1 MVKKLKINESGYT
14 EVDTEIIE
22 EYRIKTLNLTNA
34 IIDMAKELQ
43 EAVNNFVPVA
53 IEDAENFDLNY
64 KERRIISNANRIA
77 HLDKYLQRAKD
88 ELDRCDPNRI
98 LDVDYYKHG
107 GTD

>member
-1 MVKKLKINESGYT
+1 MVKKLKLSESGYT
-14 EVDTEIIE
+14 EVGTEIIE

-34 IIDMAKELQ
+34 IINIAQELQ
-43 EAVNNFVPVA
+43 EAVDNFVPVA
-53 IEDAENFDLNY
+53 IEDAENFDPNY

-77 HLDKYLQRAKD
+77 QLDKYLQRAKD
-88 ELDRCDPNRI
+88 ELDKCDPNRI